1 MQRTEALALEPN
13 TIVRDTKYGLVG
25 LFTRV
30 TQYDEVEVGHEYDG
44 GGFDYWPLDTLELAP
59 TTAPAQSPAGD
70 EEYIIRALAGPCG
83 EMNPR
88 ESHAVFLND
97 SMGATGTPAYCV
109 AIIDALRA
117 GLSWSAAL
125 ENAAPR
131 ATRVVVDPDNPGH
144 EAEVDAT

>member
-1 MQRTEALALEPN
+1 MQTEEALALAPD
-13 TIVRDTKYGLVG
+13 TIVTETTYGLTG
-25 LFTRV
+25 LFLRV
-30 TQYDEVEVGHEYDG
+30 THGVAAEVAHEYDG

-59 TTAPAQSPAGD
+59 TTAPAGDGD
-70 EEYIIRALAGPCG
+70 EEYVIKALVGPCG

-88 ESHAVFLND
+88 ESHAVFLAD

-109 AIIDALRA
+109 AIIAALRA

-125 ENAAPR
+125 ENAVAPR